1 MKDGRPDQSIKFE
14 LRIKGRYPIDIEMVV
29 KILSNGEE
37 VIVQLLNLLV
47 FPQDCDFIHL
57 FDDELVKRI
66 VQLLSKLVSKLVIG
80 KVS

>member
-47 FPQDCDFIHL
+47 FPQMSG
-57 FDDELVKRI
+57 
-66 VQLLSKLVSKLVIG
+66 LSETFFTYFTPEWFFAGVGPSMNFQEM
-80 KVS
+80 